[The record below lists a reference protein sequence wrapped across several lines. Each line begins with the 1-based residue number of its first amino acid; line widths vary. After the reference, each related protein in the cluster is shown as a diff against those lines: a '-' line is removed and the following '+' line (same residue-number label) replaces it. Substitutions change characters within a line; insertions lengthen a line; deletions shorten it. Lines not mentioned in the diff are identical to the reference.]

1 MIAPL
6 SGPLDFLPLPAFFA
20 AVLAIVLLSIEGGF
34 ELGRLRRRSIED
46 EKEAPVGA
54 IVAAMLGLLGFI
66 LAFTYGVVGTR
77 FDARRKVI
85 VDEANIIGTTYLR
98 AGLLEPQQCLQV
110 RTLLRQYVDDR
121 LEARRTHNVD
131 YLLQHAGTLHQQLW
145 AEAQA
150 AGRSHPE
157 SITVGLFIQAVND
170 TIDMHSTRILV
181 SLQNR
186 MPMILW
192 ATLLLVTV
200 LSMIGVGYLCGLSR
214 SRRSPSTIVLA
225 VGFSALLYIV
235 ADMDRPGAGLIDVS
249 AKALEDLRQLMV
261 NTP

>member
-1 MIAPL
+1 MTSPL

-20 AVLAIVLLSIEGGF
+20 ATLAVIFLSIEGGF
-34 ELGRLRRRSIED
+34 RLGRRRRRSIED

-77 FDARRKVI
+77 FDARRKII
-85 VDEANIIGTTYLR
+85 VDEANVIGTTYLR
-98 AGLLEPQQCLQV
+98 AGLLEPRQCLQV
-110 RTLLRQYVDDR
+110 RALLRQYVDDR

-131 YLLQHAGTLHQQLW
+131 YLLKHAAELHGRLW
-145 AEAQA
+145 TEAEA
-150 AGRSHPE
+150 AGRAQPNSVA
-157 SITVGLFIQAVND
+157 VGLFIQAVND

-181 SLQNR
+181 SLHNR
-186 MPMILW
+186 IPMILW
-192 ATLLLVTV
+192 AALLLVTV
-200 LSMIGVGYLCGLSR
+200 LTMTGVGYQCGLSR
-214 SRRSPSTIVLA
+214 SRRTPSTIVLA

-249 AKALEDLRQLMV
+249 ASALEDVRRTMV
-261 NTP
+261 DVP